1 MEDLMPV
8 ELRGIVPR
16 VGSIWEWEPLKP
28 NARETVR
35 VTRVWWTGDECWVE
49 SETVAYGPEYGYP
62 KVPRTAGNELDR
74 WVEAT
79 VLVTPAPGDE

>member
-16 VGSIWEWEPLKP
+16 VGSIWEWEPLKVH
-28 NARETVR
+28 ARERVR
-35 VTRVWWTGDECWVE
+35 VTRVWWSGDECWVE
-49 SETVAYGPEYGYP
+49 SERLDGSQGLP
-62 KVPRTAGNELDR
+62 NSLDR

-79 VLVTPAPGDE
+79 VLVEPAPGDE